1 MSKFMTHVGA
11 LEAMRKGYKVAHLS
25 FTSDEYLCIDDEGV
39 IRCEM
44 GYNFE
49 KGFRDR
55 ENWEPEWFV
64 REDSESK
71 GWECKNCGHVN
82 DSMAMSCFAC
92 HQDYH

>member
-44 GYNFE
+44 GYNFT
-49 KGFRDR
+49 KGFEDR
-55 ENWEPEWFV
+55 KDWDPEWFI
-64 REDSESK
+64 REEPK
-71 GWECKNCGHVN
+71 QCNCI
-82 DSMAMSCFAC
+82 C
-92 HQDYH
+92 HRSSGNVMHIVPCC